1 MENLNQVPKIYC
13 KKHNFAISYIKASSY
28 DNIDNFFKCGLCVVK
43 EENSSDCL
51 FIEEILS
58 SNGNQIY
65 NYLPPLLDKK
75 YFKEIEAALQNNIDP
90 IQLLEEQFKDFQE
103 QIAIKIQETKKLVIS
118 YALSQK
124 VIDNDFLKTY
134 EQISKIQE
142 LRQILTSKESTE
154 VSTNQLMEFFKRQY
168 EQKELNTILIL
179 DKLEKLKKYQSIHQL
194 FDISQIAQDFNNK
207 LDEISSKIEKYKKED
222 QIVIE
227 LNNLQSQYQFLKSF
241 KQMNS
246 KYSFSNYNVPSSNSL
261 SSWQKQICQ
270 NNNQIQNLYDKYSFQ
285 NSYQSSQI
293 IVQDNPSQNEIN
305 IKKKNDVKTGCIYF
319 KYELNQKKKYII
331 RFKFNDEGGNY
342 INLGLINSQNVE
354 NELAVTYQ
362 GKAFGCNGYTKYG
375 GEIVDGEYFWKV
387 KQDYIVEMIIN
398 IKEKQI
404 QFLDCSQLLSKN
416 QLRQQ
421 GLLDPDNSYYLA
433 IDFGTLG
440 FEFNTSID
448 IIYFQEVDSC

>member
-142 LRQILTSKESTE
+142 LR
-154 VSTNQLMEFFKRQY
+154 
-168 EQKELNTILIL
+168 
-179 DKLEKLKKYQSIHQL
+179 
-194 FDISQIAQDFNNK
+194 
-207 LDEISSKIEKYKKED
+207 
-222 QIVIE
+222 
-227 LNNLQSQYQFLKSF
+227 
-241 KQMNS
+241 
-246 KYSFSNYNVPSSNSL
+246 
-261 SSWQKQICQ
+261 
-270 NNNQIQNLYDKYSFQ
+270 
-285 NSYQSSQI
+285 
-293 IVQDNPSQNEIN
+293 
-305 IKKKNDVKTGCIYF
+305 
-319 KYELNQKKKYII
+319 
-331 RFKFNDEGGNY
+331 FKFNDEGGNY